1 MDTKALR
8 QKILDLAIRG
18 KLVPQDPND
27 EPASVLLE
35 RIRAEKEQMVKDGK
49 LKAKDIK
56 NDTII
61 FKGDDNLHYEQFA
74 DGTVK
79 CIEDEIPFELPD
91 GWAWCRVGS
100 ITQFIRNGANIKQD
114 KEAQGYPITRIETIS
129 NGEINT
135 EKFGYANIF
144 ELEKFEKYLLHID
157 DILMSHIN
165 SPVHLGK
172 SAIYD
177 GIYETPI
184 IHGMNLLCIR
194 LVEKS
199 SSYYLLY
206 AFRTSLFKDF
216 VWENMKQ
223 AVNQASIT
231 TASISSFLLPMA
243 PFNEQRRITKTIKQ
257 YTNLID
263 RIENDKTNLQQILSV
278 TKSKILDLAIR
289 GKLVP
294 QDAND
299 EPASVLLERIRAEKE
314 ELIKQGKIKRDKKES
329 VIFKGDDNS
338 YYEKYGDEITC
349 IDDEIPFEI
358 PNTWEWLRLENCCSK
373 EIRRGK
379 SPKYTDASGTLVFAQ
394 KCNTKYAGIDIGLAL
409 YLDENTLSKYPAD
422 EYMQDGDVVINST
435 GTGTLGRVGLYQI
448 ADNRSC
454 LPIVPDSHVT
464 VIRSFK
470 NIQSFYLYAFLKANQ
485 SNLEKKGEGSTNQ
498 KELKPI
504 TLKELLVPMPPITE
518 QKQIS
523 ATIMRIFS
531 IINTIE
537 KSLS

>member
-1 MDTKALR
+1 M
-8 QKILDLAIRG
+8 
-18 KLVPQDPND
+18 
-27 EPASVLLE
+27 
-35 RIRAEKEQMVKDGK
+35 
-49 LKAKDIK
+49 
-56 NDTII
+56 
-61 FKGDDNLHYEQFA
+61 
-74 DGTVK
+74 
-79 CIEDEIPFELPD
+79 PD

-294 QDAND
+294 QDPND

-338 YYEKYGDEITC
+338 YYEKIGNKLEN
-349 IDDEIPFEI
+349 IDNIIPFEI
-358 PNTWEWLRLENCCSK
+358 PDTWQWCRGYSCFTGMESEKPSGEFFDYIDIDAIDNHLHRIKKTKRMLVSNAPSRASRAVKTGSVLFSLVRPYLEN
-373 EIRRGK
+373 I
-379 SPKYTDASGTLVFAQ
+379 ALVDE
-394 KCNTKYAGIDIGLAL
+394 KYANSIA
-409 YLDENTLSKYPAD
+409 
-422 EYMQDGDVVINST
+422 ST
-435 GTGTLGRVGLYQI
+435 GFYVCT
-448 ADNRSC
+448 
-454 LPIVPDSHVT
+454 PISALC
-464 VIRSFK
+464 SEYL
-470 NIQSFYLYAFLKANQ
+470 FYLLISPYCIESVMPYMKGDNSPSIRGNDLE
-485 SNLEKKGEGSTNQ
+485 NLIIG
-498 KELKPI
+498 
-504 TLKELLVPMPPITE
+504 VPSLNE
-518 QKQIS
+518 QRRIVTKIH
-523 ATIMRIFS
+523 TINL
-531 IINTIE
+531 IIE
-537 KSLS
+537 

>member
-1 MDTKALR
+1 MGMKIIYRPKIRSDCVFRKIALSQMFFKCLFCLHKKDT
-8 QKILDLAIRG
+8 
-18 KLVPQDPND
+18 
-27 EPASVLLE
+27 SV
-35 RIRAEKEQMVKDGK
+35 KYFCGFPHK
-49 LKAKDIK
+49 
-56 NDTII
+56 
-61 FKGDDNLHYEQFA
+61 YY
-74 DGTVK
+74 
-79 CIEDEIPFELPD
+79 
-91 GWAWCRVGS
+91 
-100 ITQFIRNGANIKQD
+100 NG
-114 KEAQGYPITRIETIS
+114 GYLT
-129 NGEINT
+129 
-135 EKFGYANIF
+135 
-144 ELEKFEKYLLHID
+144 L
-157 DILMSHIN
+157 
-165 SPVHLGK
+165 
-172 SAIYD
+172 
-177 GIYETPI
+177 
-184 IHGMNLLCIR
+184 
-194 LVEKS
+194 
-199 SSYYLLY
+199 
-206 AFRTSLFKDF
+206 
-216 VWENMKQ
+216 
-223 AVNQASIT
+223 
-231 TASISSFLLPMA
+231 
-243 PFNEQRRITKTIKQ
+243 
-257 YTNLID
+257 
-263 RIENDKTNLQQILSV
+263 
-278 TKSKILDLAIR
+278 
-289 GKLVP
+289 
-294 QDAND
+294 
-299 EPASVLLERIRAEKE
+299 
-314 ELIKQGKIKRDKKES
+314 
-329 VIFKGDDNS
+329 S

-422 EYMQDGDVVINST
+422 EYMQDGDVVINSM

-523 ATIMRIFS
+523 ATIMRKFS